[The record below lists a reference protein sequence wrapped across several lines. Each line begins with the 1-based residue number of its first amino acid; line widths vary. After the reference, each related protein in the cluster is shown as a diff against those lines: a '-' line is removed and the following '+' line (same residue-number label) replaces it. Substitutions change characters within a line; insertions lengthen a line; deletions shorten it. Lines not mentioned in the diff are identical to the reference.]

1 MAITI
6 TTQPKS
12 QTVYRGAS
20 VSLTCSASG
29 GTNLSYT
36 WYSGGSRV
44 GTGKTI
50 YPSTSSTGS
59 RSYYCNVEDADTGMD
74 KDSNTATIT
83 VQSTPTPS
91 VSVRGGGSVYRG
103 ISAPC
108 VCDASVTSGS
118 LSYQWQYMYGMS
130 WTNLSGQTS
139 ATYYPD
145 TSEVGS
151 YDNYR
156 CVVTNTLNGYQTT
169 ANSSSLYVSVSD
181 TPTPSVTTGADQS
194 VYRGG
199 TATVKVDA
207 TSLSGTLGYQWQS
220 SDTGSSGWSN
230 VSGGTSSSYS
240 APTSTVGTKYYRCR
254 VTNTLGGYS
263 KTATSSAIAVTVSNI
278 PAPSVT
284 AGSDQSVFRGATATV
299 KVDAS
304 STNGTL
310 SYQWSY
316 KAHTSNVWE
325 EISGATSS
333 SYKYKGTVAGEYDFR
348 CVVTNTL
355 NGYSRNV
362 TSGTIG
368 VTVKATPTPSV
379 TPTGAGTYYK
389 GDSVTVK
396 VDATVTSGTLTYK
409 WQSKVHTDSSY
420 ADISGATK
428 SSYKLPST
436 TTVGSWDYRCTVT
449 NTLNGYTKAVTTGAI
464 AVTIEDTPTPTAR
477 IIGGGTTVYKGA
489 TVNLTCDASV
499 AKGKLTYKWQYKT
512 PTGTVWIDAGDTD
525 NAATFKPS
533 SAGTWNYRCQVT
545 NTLNGYTKNATA
557 STTVTVNDTPTPT
570 VIGPVGGGTVYMGGT
585 TKLSVTASSTSG
597 TISYQ
602 WQSSTDN
609 ATWSDVSGATS
620 KTMSPKNDK
629 TGTYY
634 YRVVV
639 TNTLN
644 GYTKSVNSDSVSV
657 TVNAT
662 PSPSI
667 SSQSVD
673 DATYY
678 VNAQAQQ
685 MSCNAT
691 SASGSVSY
699 QWQSSANGSSG
710 WTNISGQTGKTY
722 TPPTGAAGT
731 TWYRCQITNSLN
743 GYTKTTTTRTAK
755 ITVSAVP
762 VPTITNPGTIKNAS
776 YYYQQASSA
785 MDASATASAGVIEY
799 QWQSSTD
806 GTNWANMPGVTYPT
820 YYPSTSE
827 QGTTW
832 YRCIVSNSLNGAT
845 AATTSPTAKI
855 TVNGAPA
862 PNITQNPKSAT
873 YYLGDTAVQLTVVAN
888 SAVGYLTY
896 QWQMASGAQ
905 WEDILGETDAY
916 YTPDISNISQV
927 SYRCHITNTL
937 YDLTNTANTATAVIT
952 VKDTPS
958 PVFTSAYSIRSA
970 TYKQNASASTMDGTA
985 TSEAGTLTYQWQRK
999 NGNDWEDITGASSA
1013 KYKPNTAT
1021 IGSETYRI
1029 VVTNTMNGL
1038 TKTLISD
1045 PAVITV
1051 DYATAPTPAFTS
1063 AYDIKSA
1070 EYYVGDTAKPM
1081 NATASSEA
1089 GAISYQWQKSTNG
1102 NTWTNISGATSN
1114 IYTPLTTSSGN
1125 TWYRCVV
1132 TNTYASTSATL
1143 TSNEAK
1149 VTVTATPSPVF
1160 SEPEAFTTYTYWQ
1173 GAPNAARINGAAT
1186 AERGSVTYQWQKS
1199 ADGANWTDIAS
1210 SIRSDYIP
1218 PTITVGTAYY
1228 RVIATNTLNRY
1239 SASTTSP
1246 TATVITNAAQAPTI
1260 TSDPASAT
1268 WNVAATPDPLTV
1280 AFTSATQ
1287 PVTYQWQKS
1296 NNGASWENI
1305 DGATKSTY
1313 SPSTATAGTQYYRVI
1328 LTAGYSGYTTQAE
1341 SGSATITTVVPVPSV
1356 SALADGEYNLRANSL
1371 PLDPKARAAGCV
1383 LTYQWQRSDNGTSW
1397 SNISGATGAT
1407 YEPPTNERGT
1417 VWYRCTV
1424 TATNNGQSQSTTTS
1438 AAEILVY
1445 GGQAPVFQ
1453 RRLQSSVYKA
1463 GEGVRPLNGTA
1474 SSQDTQNITYQWYWS
1489 RDNVNFLPVDGA
1501 TGPYYTPSP
1510 TAGTTYYYVVAR
1522 AYFIDGTTTSN
1533 RSNTATI
1540 SVTNEKYD
1548 FGGSWRTYL
1557 ETLKTSFT
1565 KLARLEFLQPD
1576 GSVAF
1581 ALDNN
1586 PMNRRSGAFIQSGQI
1601 TVNLQNGQRRTATVT
1616 LSNLDNEYDY
1626 NVNKVWF
1633 GQQILLSEGLIL
1645 PNGQEFYLPQGV
1657 FYIRDPEEKL
1667 MPNNRSVTYHLED
1680 KWSYLNGTLFGNLD
1694 GVYEIPLNT
1703 NIFEAIQSVLDLD
1716 RGNGQKVDSVPP
1728 VYTNYYNNQ
1737 MTTLPG
1743 GSMISDLLL
1752 PYTYRNDGENG
1763 TYADIVLEMSNIL
1776 AAWVGYDAT
1785 GRLRI
1790 DPSQDDIVDA
1800 SKPVQWEFRPDEKQF
1815 LGATYTVKN
1824 SDVFNDVIITG
1835 ESLSGYG
1842 HIAGRA
1848 QNLDPSSDTN
1858 VNLIG
1863 LKTHKESAA
1872 GYYTEK
1878 QCESLAM
1885 FRLKQQTVLQK
1896 SVTIQSAQLFH
1907 INENQLVM
1915 IRRPDKPGAPMERH
1929 LVTGFTRPIAQTG
1942 AMQINATSV
1951 NDFLTATIV
1960 YPGGQTR
1967 TSAISVGTAVYGT
1980 MIVNNATAQ

>member
-1 MAITI
+1 MAVII
-6 TTQPKS
+6 KTQPQSKS
-12 QTVYRGAS
+12 VYRGAS
-20 VSLTCSASG
+20 VTLNCSASG
-29 GTNLSYT
+29 STNLSYT
-36 WYSGGSRV
+36 WYSSGYQV
-44 GTGKTI
+44 GTGKSI
-50 YPSTSSTGS
+50 SPSTSSTGS
-59 RSYYCNVEDADTGMD
+59 RSYYCKVEDTVTGEYNN
-74 KDSNTATIT
+74 SNTATVT
-83 VQSTPTPS
+83 VSSTPTPS
-91 VSVRGGGSVYRG
+91 VSARGGGTVYRG
-103 ISAPC
+103 TSAAC
-108 VCDASVTSGS
+108 VCDAYVASGS
-118 LSYQWQYMYGMS
+118 LSYQWQYMYGTS
-130 WTNLSGQTS
+130 WTNLSGATG

-145 TSEVGS
+145 TSEAGS

-156 CVVTNTLNGYQTT
+156 CRVTNTLYGYQTT
-169 ANSSSLYVSVSD
+169 SYSSSLYVSVLD
-181 TPTPSVTTGADQS
+181 TPTPSVTPGGDQS

-207 TSLSGTLGYQWQS
+207 TSTSGTLSYQWQS
-220 SDTGSSGWSN
+220 SDNGSTGWAN
-230 VSGGTSSSYS
+230 VSGATKASYA
-240 APTSTVGTKYYRCR
+240 APTSTVSTKYYRCT
-254 VTNTLGGYS
+254 VYNTLGGYS
-263 KTATSSAIAVTVSNI
+263 KSVTSSAIGV
-278 PAPSVT
+278 
-284 AGSDQSVFRGATATV
+284 
-299 KVDAS
+299 
-304 STNGTL
+304 
-310 SYQWSY
+310 
-316 KAHTSNVWE
+316 
-325 EISGATSS
+325 EI
-333 SYKYKGTVAGEYDFR
+333 
-348 CVVTNTL
+348 
-355 NGYSRNV
+355 
-362 TSGTIG
+362 
-368 VTVKATPTPSV
+368 KATPTPSV
-379 TPTGAGTYYK
+379 TPSGGGTYYK

-409 WQSKVHTDSSY
+409 WQYKVHSGSAY
-420 ADISGATK
+420 SDISGATG
-428 SSYKLPST
+428 SSYKLPDT
-436 TTVGSWDYRCTVT
+436 KTVGAWDYRCTVT
-449 NTLNGYTKAVTTGAI
+449 NALNGYTKAVTTGAI

-477 IIGGGTTVYKGA
+477 IIGGGITVYKGA
-489 TVNLTCDASV
+489 NVNLTCDASV

-512 PTGTVWIDAGDTD
+512 PTGSVWIDAGITT
-525 NAATFKPS
+525 NTAAVKPS
-533 SAGTWNYRCQVT
+533 AAGTWSYRCQVT
-545 NTLNGYTKNATA
+545 NTLNGYTKSATA
-557 STTVTVNDTPTPT
+557 SASVSVNDTPTPT
-570 VIGPVGGGTVYMGGT
+570 IIGPVGGGTVYRGGT
-585 TKLSVTASSTSG
+585 TKLSVTASSSSG
-597 TISYQ
+597 TLSYQ
-602 WQSSTDN
+602 WQSSSDN
-609 ATWSDVSGATS
+609 ATWSNVSGATS
-620 KTMSPKNDK
+620 KTMSPANDK

-634 YRVVV
+634 YRVIV

-644 GYTKSVNSDSVSV
+644 GYTKSATSGSVSV

-667 SSQSVD
+667 SSQNVNN
-673 DATYY
+673 ATYY
-678 VNAQAQQ
+678 VNVQADQF
-685 MSCNAT
+685 SCNASST
-691 SASGSVSY
+691 SGSVSY

-731 TWYRCQITNSLN
+731 TYYRCQITNSLN
-743 GYTKTTTTRTAK
+743 GYTKSVYTNTAK
-755 ITVSAVP
+755 IVVSSVP
-762 VPTITNPGTIKNAS
+762 VPTITNPGTIANAS
-776 YYYQQASSA
+776 YYYMQTSSV
-785 MDASATASAGVIEY
+785 MDATATVSAGAISY

-806 GTNWANMPGVTYPT
+806 GNSWSNMAGVTYPA
-820 YYPSTSE
+820 YYPPTTA
-827 QGTTW
+827 QGTTY
-832 YRCIVSNSLNGAT
+832 YRCIVSNTLNGAT
-845 AATTSPTAKI
+845 ATTTSPTAKI
-855 TVNGAPA
+855 VINGAPA

-873 YYLGDTAVQLTVVAN
+873 YYLGGTATQLTVVAN
-888 SAVGYLTY
+888 SATGVLTY
-896 QWQMASGAQ
+896 QWQQANGAR
-905 WEDILGETDAY
+905 WEDIPGETDAY
-916 YTPDISNISQV
+916 YTPDISQISQT

-952 VKDTPS
+952 VKDTPT
-958 PVFTSAYSIRSA
+958 PLFTNAYSIRSA
-970 TYKQNASASTMDGTA
+970 TYGQNASAATMDGTA
-985 TSEAGTLTYQWQRK
+985 TSEAGTLTYQWQKK
-999 NGNDWEDITGASSA
+999 NGDNWEDITGASSP

-1021 IGSETYRI
+1021 IGSETYRV

-1038 TKTLISD
+1038 TKTLTSD
-1045 PAVITV
+1045 AAVITV
-1051 DYATAPTPAFTS
+1051 DYSEAPPPTFTS

-1070 EYYVGDTAKPM
+1070 EYYIGDTTKSM
-1081 NATASSEA
+1081 NATATSA
-1089 GAISYQWQKSTNG
+1089 VGVITYQWQKSTNG
-1102 NTWTNISGATSN
+1102 NTWTNISGATNN
-1114 IYTPLTTSSGN
+1114 IYTPSATSTGS

-1132 TNTYASTSATL
+1132 TNTYASSTATL
-1143 TSNEAK
+1143 TSNEAT
-1149 VTVTATPSPVF
+1149 VTVNATPMPVF

-1173 GAPNAARINGAAT
+1173 GAPNATAINGAAT
-1186 AERGSVTYQWQKS
+1186 AERGSITYQWQKS
-1199 ADGANWTDIAS
+1199 TDGTNWNNIAS
-1210 SIRSDYIP
+1210 AIRSSYIP
-1218 PTITVGTAYY
+1218 PTITEGTAYY
-1228 RVIATNTLNRY
+1228 RVTATNTLNRY
-1239 SASTTSP
+1239 SSTATSP
-1246 TATVITNAAQAPTI
+1246 TATVVVNVAEAPVITA
-1260 TSDPASAT
+1260 DPADAT

-1280 AFTSATQ
+1280 TFTTSTTPIA
-1287 PVTYQWQKS
+1287 YQWQKS
-1296 NNGASWENI
+1296 SNGTLWEDI
-1305 DGATKSTY
+1305 SGATKSTY
-1313 SPSTATAGTQYYRVI
+1313 VPPTDTAGTMYYRVSVV
-1328 LTAGYSGYTTQAE
+1328 SGYPGYTAQAY
-1341 SGSATITTVVPVPSV
+1341 SGSAEITITVPTPTV

-1371 PLDPKARAAGCV
+1371 PLDPKAIAKGCV
-1383 LTYQWQRSDNGTSW
+1383 LTYQWQRSDDESTW
-1397 SNISGATGAT
+1397 TNISGATGST

-1424 TATNNGQSQSTTTS
+1424 TASNNGYSESITTGQ
-1438 AAEILVY
+1438 AEILVY

-1453 RRLQSSVYKA
+1453 RRLQSAVYKA
-1463 GEGVRPLNGTA
+1463 SEGIRPLNGTA
-1474 SSQDTQNITYQWYWS
+1474 SSQDTHNITYQWYWS
-1489 RDNVNFLPVDGA
+1489 RDNANFLPVDGA
-1501 TGPYYTPSP
+1501 TGAYYTPAP
-1510 TAGTTYYYVVAR
+1510 TAGTTYYYVIAT
-1522 AYFIDGTTTSN
+1522 AYFIDDTATTN
-1533 RSNTATI
+1533 RSNTAAI

-1586 PMNRRSGAFIQSGQI
+1586 PRNRRSGAFIQSGQL

-1616 LSNLDNEYDY
+1616 LANLDNEYDY

-1667 MPNNRSVTYHLED
+1667 MPNNKSVTYHLED

-1716 RGNGQKVDSVPP
+1716 RGNGQKLDNVAP

-1737 MTTLPG
+1737 MTALPG

-1785 GRLRI
+1785 GRLRV

-1858 VNLIG
+1858 INLIG

-1896 SVTIQSAQLFH
+1896 SVTIQSGQLFH

-1915 IRRPDKPGAPMERH
+1915 IRRPDKPGSPMERH